1 MRRPNASSS
10 FGGIFDVVGKQDEV
24 ADLDNQA
31 SNPEFWS
38 DQKRAQG
45 VLRKKATL
53 EKVVKEW
60 TALSDAAEE
69 IDTLLELNA
78 EEPDPEFVTEA
89 RTGLLELE
97 ARIDK
102 LEIQRLLGDE
112 GDDASAILE
121 INSGAGGTDASD
133 WAEMLKRMYLR
144 WAERRG
150 FKTRMVDEQ
159 AHDEAGIKHC
169 TIEIDGPFAYGWL
182 KAEIGVH
189 RLVRISPFDAA
200 ARRHTAFASIAA
212 YPDIDDSIEVDIVQ
226 SDLRIDTFR
235 ASGAGGQHVNTTDSA
250 VRITHHPT
258 GIVVSCQNERSQH
271 KNKATAMKMLRS
283 RIYQHMLEERQAQID
298 QANSEKKKIEWGSQ
312 IRNYVLHPYRMVK
325 DTRTGL
331 ENGNTD
337 RILDGD
343 LDAFMEAWLA
353 QRAASD

>member
-1 MRRPNASSS
+1 M
-10 FGGIFDVVGKQDEV
+10 
-24 ADLDNQA
+24 
-31 SNPEFWS
+31 
-38 DQKRAQG
+38 
-45 VLRKKATL
+45 LRKKATL
-53 EKVVKEW
+53 EKVVREW
-60 TALSDAAEE
+60 TALSDSVEE
-69 IDTLLELNA
+69 ISTLLELNE
-78 EEPDPEFVTEA
+78 EEPDAEFVDEA
-89 RTGLLELE
+89 RAGLLALE
-97 ARIDK
+97 GRIER
-102 LEIQRLLGDE
+102 LEVQRLLGEE

-150 FKTRMVDEQ
+150 FKTRLVDEQ

-200 ARRHTAFASIAA
+200 ARRHTAFASVGA
-212 YPDIDDSIEVDIVQ
+212 YPNIDDSIEVEILT

-250 VRITHHPT
+250 VRITHNPT
-258 GIVVSCQNERSQH
+258 GLVVSCQNERSQH
-271 KNKATAMKMLRS
+271 KNKATALKMLRS
-283 RIYQHMLEERQAQID
+283 RIYQHILELRQAEID
-298 QANSEKKKIEWGSQ
+298 AANAEKKKIEWGSQ
-312 IRNYVLHPYRMVK
+312 IRNYVLNPYRMVK

-331 ENGNTD
+331 EIGNTD
-337 RILDGD
+337 RVLDGD

-353 QRAASD
+353 RRASTD